1 MYAICRTFHQIFA
14 LTRSRQLCGAPVFC
28 DSLRQGPGPSLTTL
42 ISTTTCWDDFTI
54 FFTAYFLDGS
64 CAVRRDALQAW
75 TDSNEQCEIWTGLLM
90 VMDSWTSK
98 LLEPNMPY
106 IKWLKST
113 GWRCNYQK
121 HSGFLTLD
129 ISQLY
134 KLVSFLPE
142 AMLSLRSI
150 DHSFTLCECI

>member
-1 MYAICRTFHQIFA
+1 MPYFSSNLCSDKVSATVRCSCVLWFITSGAWPFA
-14 LTRSRQLCGAPVFC
+14 DNLDLDCNL
-28 DSLRQGPGPSLTTL
+28 LRWFYHL
-42 ISTTTCWDDFTI
+42 
-54 FFTAYFLDGS
+54 FTAYFLDGS